1 MLACTRD
8 VHGGSEAVS
17 LRAAHLRGASCA
29 PVGATAKLKVDVRV
43 AEHDAASFRVLSVA
57 CAPWCSAALDE
68 GDVIAIRSDLEGAV
82 TVQAVVR
89 IEDGTPPPQTVTT
102 ARVVQFVGSGA
113 CEADAASE

>member
-1 MLACTRD
+1 MLS
-8 VHGGSEAVS
+8 VG
-17 LRAAHLRGASCA
+17 CA
-29 PVGATAKLKVDVRV
+29 P
-43 AEHDAASFRVLSVA
+43 S
-57 CAPWCSAALDE
+57 CSAALGE

-113 CEADAASE
+113 CEADGGANEDGGFQAPVKGAEPGDR